1 MKYIY
6 CIFSILLLANCSQKI
21 KTDKTDLTNV
31 IIGSWNFV
39 ETRDPNGNKIESY
52 DGSFGTVQA
61 TGPKLIYK
69 PDFTYNK
76 VFTPKNTDVGNWKFN
91 SQTMTI
97 EHDLYIDSTDFVGKD
112 LIRQKLAVKSANG
125 NYYERIEDKILKI
138 EKEEMLIDNRG
149 LIDVYKKE
157 MKK

>member
-31 IIGSWNFV
+31 IIGTWNFV
-39 ETRDPNGNKIESY
+39 ETREPNGNKLESY
-52 DGSFGTVQA
+52 ERSFGTVQA

-69 PDFTYNK
+69 SDFTYNK

-91 SQTMTI
+91 FQTMTI
-97 EHDLYIDSTDFVGKD
+97 EHDLYIDSTDFIGKD
-112 LIRQKLAVKSANG
+112 LIKKKLAVKSTDG